1 MYRNYFHNNKQI
13 IENND
18 QEKYSHVSKVETTR
32 AKGIVD
38 INILLNRVKLDK
50 KNEKKRKAVLIISI
64 VLLIALSSVSI
75 SIIS

>member
-1 MYRNYFHNNKQI
+1 MYKNYFHNNKKS

-18 QEKYSHVSKVETTR
+18 QEKYSQVSKVETTR

-38 INILLNRVKLDK
+38 INILLNRVKLDQ

-75 SIIS
+75 TIIS

>member
-18 QEKYSHVSKVETTR
+18 QENYSHVSKVETTR